1 MSNHV
6 SEHGRPPRRFTVLW
20 PDAGGIAMFAE
31 LAQFLVDLPDAR
43 LLHPSAQLDPATP
56 DPGRLHQLR
65 ADLDVLAARGFWVPN
80 DRDDDATEYAMPDFE
95 ATPRALDE
103 LGPDGRWLSLSD
115 PREEPQIAILAAALE
130 LPPSIT
136 AVVVDDALDPRLDA
150 LDRRFRAAGRPW
162 LMLRLAGEHP
172 MVGPLFD
179 VSDAACWSCLSFRML
194 WNQPVRRWYHR
205 THPGR
210 LEPIPVAWRARA
222 VEQGLPRFAAAAR
235 RIVEARIGDAMMEL
249 SWGRSD
255 LLVHPVIRRPQ
266 CPVCGDP
273 ALYAARTRAPVALSP
288 APRVWD
294 EDGGFRT
301 QSLERT
307 SGVLESILSPV
318 SGLVAGV
325 VCHSRPGPH
334 VNRIFRAWFGK
345 TTFQADLPR
354 TDQLFQTTMGKGMSA
369 VQSRVSA
376 ISESLERLAS
386 NYHGDEP
393 VLRARA
399 DELPGRSFPPEA
411 LAPHSEQQYRAF
423 QAAADPRKA
432 AIHAMLPASADAVLD
447 WTPVWS
453 LTRSEPCFVPFTWCY
468 VNTPYDEDPRCRFFH
483 NGGAAGNCLEEAILQ
498 GWLELVERDA
508 VAIWWYN
515 RLQRPAVSLES
526 LPEDLAR
533 QLAATVGID
542 SDYWVLD
549 VTHDFGVP
557 VCVAVSRQRETGKL
571 CLGFGCHLDPHLAI
585 RRALTELCQVLE
597 IREQHSA
604 PFDFDS
610 IVPEAYL
617 FPDAGQAP
625 VSLHTY
631 QAPSTSDIADDVRT
645 CVSRARDLGLEV
657 LVLDYSRPDLPL
669 RTAKVIMPGTCHIF
683 PYRRAA
689 RLYDVPV
696 RMGWRSEPL
705 HEAEL
710 NPLELLI

>member
-1 MSNHV
+1 M
-6 SEHGRPPRRFTVLW
+6 
-20 PDAGGIAMFAE
+20 AMFAE
-31 LAQFLVDLPDAR
+31 LAHFLVELPDAR
-43 LLHPSAQLDPATP
+43 LLHPSRQLELATL
-56 DPGRLHQLR
+56 DPGRLQQLR
-65 ADLDVLAARGFWVPN
+65 ANLDVLAARGFWVPSDEP
-80 DRDDDATEYAMPDFE
+80 DRDGDDSTAYAIPDFA
-95 ATPRALDE
+95 ATPRALDQ
-103 LGPDGRWLSLSD
+103 LGPDGQWLSLSD
-115 PREEPQIAILAAALE
+115 PREDPQIAMLAAALA
-130 LPPSIT
+130 LPPAIT

-150 LDRRFRAAGRPW
+150 LDRRLRAAFRPW
-162 LMLRLAGEHP
+162 LLLRLAGEHP
-172 MVGPLFD
+172 TIGPVFNA
-179 VSDAACWSCLSFRML
+179 SDAACWSCLAFRML

-205 THPGR
+205 MHPGR
-210 LEPIPVAWRARA
+210 LEPIPVAWRPRA
-222 VEQGLPRFAAAAR
+222 VEQGLARFAAAAR
-235 RIVEARIGDAMMEL
+235 HIVEVRIGDAMTEL
-249 SWGRSD
+249 PRARPE
-255 LLVHPVIRRPQ
+255 VVTHPVIRRPQ

-273 ALYAARTRAPVALSP
+273 ELYRTRAKAPVTLRP
-288 APRVWD
+288 APRAWH

-301 QSLERT
+301 QPVERT
-307 SGVLESILSPV
+307 LRVLEGILSPA

-325 VCHSRPGPH
+325 VCHSKPGPH

-345 TTFQADLPR
+345 TTFQAGLPR
-354 TDQLFQTTMGKGMSA
+354 TDQLFQTTAGKGMFA
-369 VQSRVSA
+369 AQSRVSA

-399 DELPGRSFPPEA
+399 DELPGRSFLPAA
-411 LAPHSEQQYRAF
+411 LAPYSEQQVLAF
-423 QAAADPRKA
+423 QASGDLRKA
-432 AIHAMLPASADAVLD
+432 TIHAMLPASRDAVLD

-453 LTRSEPCFVPFTWCY
+453 LTRGEPCFVPFTWCY
-468 VNTPYDEDPRCRFFH
+468 ANTPYDDDPRCRFFH

-515 RLQRPAVSLES
+515 RLRRPPVSLAS
-526 LPEDLAR
+526 LPEELAR
-533 QLAATVGID
+533 QLAATVGVD

-571 CLGFGCHLDPHLAI
+571 CLGFGCHLDSHLAV
-585 RRALTELCQVLE
+585 RRALTELCQILE
-597 IREQHSA
+597 IRNQHSA
-604 PFDFDS
+604 PFDFDA

-617 FPDAGQAP
+617 FPDAEQVP
-625 VSLHTY
+625 VTLHTDR
-631 QAPSTSDIADDVRT
+631 APPTADIADDVRT

-669 RTAKVIMPGTCHIF
+669 RTAKVIMPGTCHLF

-689 RLYDVPV
+689 RLYEVPV